1 MNKKTSILVVVGVV
15 LVLGILLLGRG
26 GVPAGNTGTPNGS
39 GGIKNDPLNAT
50 YQIEGTAVTLV
61 NGKSEVEAV
70 PGSAT
75 KIVDQVFGQPVLG
88 DLNGD
93 GAPDAGLILVDQ
105 PGGTGTFYYLAAAIN
120 KDGNYV
126 GTNAILLG
134 DRIAPQNIRI
144 QNGALIANYA
154 DRKPDEPFSVQPS
167 VGKSFYARVSGS
179 QLIEAENPQGTPV
192 PD

>member
-15 LVLGILLLGRG
+15 LVFGIWYFGRG
-26 GVPAGNTGTPNGS
+26 GVPNSNITTPNGNTGV
-39 GGIKNDPLNAT
+39 KNDPLNAT

-61 NGKSEVEAV
+61 NGRVETEAA

-75 KIVDQVFGQPVLG
+75 KIVDQVFGEPVYG

-105 PGGTGTFYYLAAAIN
+105 PGGTGMFYYLAAAIN
-120 KDGNYV
+120 KGGNYV

-134 DRIAPQNIRI
+134 DRIAPQNIQI
-144 QNGALIANYA
+144 QSGALIANYA
-154 DRKPDEPFSVQPS
+154 DRRPDEPFWVQPS
-167 VGKSFYARVSGS
+167 VGKSFYARVSGDK
-179 QLIEAENPQGTPV
+179 LIETENIQGTPV
-192 PD
+192 SD